1 MYLKA
6 FRVENFRR
14 LKNVRVDLEKTESI
28 FVGANNSGKTSATQI
43 FRLFLNPGKH
53 KFRVFDFS
61 ADCWTVLN
69 AIDLASS
76 DSADGLPH
84 IVLDLW
90 FEVDDQNLHRVLGIL
105 PSLDWNG
112 KPVGIRLSYQPRDP
126 AQLLAN
132 YVKARSS
139 IRDGAGE
146 VAKSSWPTDLTDYLQ
161 RTLTQEYEVTYA
173 VLDAEKCDLAGV
185 PAEGYR
191 PFPIESAKEGE
202 ELIRS
207 LIRVDFLD
215 AQRHLSDSSG
225 SGRHEDLS
233 TRLSRFYERNLEK
246 HEIDLTTLNAI
257 ADSEQSLNT
266 HFAEVFKPTLESLKK
281 LGYPGIS
288 NPDMIVKATLNAQS
302 ILSSNARVHYAL
314 PTADGS
320 PAEASAMTLPDQY
333 NGLGFKNLIYMV
345 VEILDFHQRWV
356 DSEGQRP
363 PVHLIM
369 IEEPEAHLHAQLQ
382 QVFVNQIF
390 DLVRSDHPAFHTQ
403 LVITTH
409 SSHVLYESNFKPIRY
424 FSRKSK
430 GASALRTEVKDL
442 STFYDD
448 EEKPTR
454 EFLQRYLK
462 LTHCDLFFSDGV
474 VLVEGNVERLLLP
487 LIIEKDV
494 KELRRCHLTI
504 LEVGGA
510 FAHKFERLVAFLEI
524 PTLVITDIDSI
535 APKVARDT
543 EAEEHEGD
551 VDADPAAQK
560 PGNSCLTT
568 LESAVTSNETLRQ
581 WLPKVDLV
589 ANLLD
594 LPDSA
599 KVQDDGCVR
608 VAYQTRQPT
617 LWGDAKGQLA
627 GRTLEEAFALQNL
640 EWSQHADQKDL
651 GLKIRKTAGLDL
663 NEIHRKIFKKVNSR
677 AFDKTKF
684 ALELIAR
691 DDQAWASPTYI
702 VDGLLWLSRRLEPK
716 VELPTLPAVTESDE

>member
-1 MYLKA
+1 MKT

-14 LKNVRVDLEKTESI
+14 LKSVRVDLEETESI

-61 ADCWTVLN
+61 ADCWTTLN
-69 AIDLASS
+69 AIDPTST
-76 DSADGLPH
+76 DGADDLPR

-105 PSLDWNG
+105 PSLDWDG
-112 KPVGIRLSYQPRDP
+112 RPVGVRMSYQPRDP
-126 AQLLAN
+126 ARLLAN
-132 YVKARSS
+132 YVEARAR
-139 IRDGAGE
+139 IDDGGDKS
-146 VAKSSWPTDLTDYLQ
+146 AKSMWPTDLTDYLQ

-173 VLDAEKCDLAGV
+173 VLDAEKCDLNGV
-185 PAEGYR
+185 PAGDYR
-191 PFPIESAKEGE
+191 PFRIELAKEGE
-202 ELIRS
+202 ELIGS

-246 HEIDLTTLNAI
+246 HEIDLTTVNAI

-266 HFAEVFKPTLESLKK
+266 HFAEVFKPTLESLKR
-281 LGYPGIS
+281 LGYPGIA

-320 PAEASAMTLPDQY
+320 PAESSAMTLPDQY

-345 VEILDFHQRWV
+345 VEILDFHQRWI

-390 DLVRSDHPAFHTQ
+390 DLVKSDHPAFQSQ

-430 GASALRTEVKDL
+430 GASALCTEVKNL
-442 STFYDD
+442 STFYDN
-448 EEKPTR
+448 EEKQTR

-494 KELRRCHLTI
+494 KDLRRCHLTI

-510 FAHKFERLVAFLEI
+510 FAHKFEKLVAFLEI

-535 APKVARDT
+535 APKSASDT
-543 EAEEHEGD
+543 EAEDNED
-551 VDADPAAQK
+551 VEDADLDPAAQK
-560 PGNSCLTT
+560 PGRSCLTT
-568 LESAVTSNETLRQ
+568 FEGAVTSNETLRQ
-581 WLPKVDLV
+581 WLPKVGPV
-589 ANLLD
+589 TNLLD

-608 VAYQTRQPT
+608 VAYQTRRPT
-617 LWGDAKGQLA
+617 SWGDAEGQLA

-651 GLKIRKTAGLDL
+651 GLKIRNTGDLDL
-663 NEIHRKIFKKVNSR
+663 SAIHQKIFKKVNSK

-691 DDQAWASPTYI
+691 SDQAWTSPAYI
-702 VDGLLWLSRRLEPK
+702 VDGLLWLHRRLDPK
-716 VELPTLPAVTESDE
+716 VELLTLPTITESDE

>member
-1 MYLKA
+1 MKT

-14 LKNVRVDLEKTESI
+14 LKSVRVDLEETESI

-43 FRLFLNPGKH
+43 FRLFLNPSKH

-61 ADCWTVLN
+61 ADCWNALN
-69 AIDLASS
+69 AIDPN
-76 DSADGLPH
+76 SADAADDLPH

-90 FEVDDQNLHRVLGIL
+90 FEVDDLNLHRVLGIL

-126 AQLLAN
+126 ARLLAN
-132 YVKARSS
+132 YVESQV
-139 IRDGAGE
+139 INDDGGDKN
-146 VAKSSWPTDLTDYLQ
+146 AKSMWPTDLTDYLQ
-161 RTLTQEYEVTYA
+161 RTLTQEYEIKYS
-173 VLDAEKCDLAGV
+173 VLDAAKCDSDGV
-185 PAEGYR
+185 PAGDYR
-191 PFPIESAKEGE
+191 PFRIESAKDGEG
-202 ELIRS
+202 LVSS

-225 SGRHEDLS
+225 PGRHEDLS

-246 HEIDLTTLNAI
+246 HELDLTTVNAI
-257 ADSEQSLNT
+257 ANSEQSLNT
-266 HFAEVFKPTLESLKK
+266 HFAEVFKPTLESLKR
-281 LGYPGIS
+281 LGYPGLA
-288 NPDMIVKATLNAQS
+288 NPDLIVKATLDAQS

-314 PTADGS
+314 PTADGT
-320 PAEASAMTLPDQY
+320 PGEPSAMTLPDQY
-333 NGLGFKNLIYMV
+333 NGLGLKNLIYMV
-345 VEILDFHQRWV
+345 VEILDFHQRWI
-356 DSEGQRP
+356 DDEAQRP

-390 DLVRSDHPAFHTQ
+390 DLVKSDHQAFHSQ

-409 SSHVLYESNFKPIRY
+409 SSHVLYESGFKPIRY

-442 STFYDD
+442 STFYDT
-448 EEKPTR
+448 EEEPTR
-454 EFLQRYLK
+454 NFLQRYLK

-494 KELRRCHLTI
+494 KDLRRCHLTI

-510 FAHKFERLVAFLEI
+510 FAHKFEKLVAFLEI
-524 PTLVITDIDSI
+524 PTLVITDIDST
-535 APKVARDT
+535 APRTPGKT
-543 EAEEHEGD
+543 KAEDDENVENADEIPSTQQPGKSCITTFEG
-551 VDADPAAQK
+551 AI
-560 PGNSCLTT
+560 
-568 LESAVTSNETLRQ
+568 TSNETLRQ
-581 WLPKVDLV
+581 WLPKVTV
-589 ANLLD
+589 VSELLD

-599 KVQDDGCVR
+599 KVPDDDCVR
-608 VAYQTRQPT
+608 VAYQTRQLTSWNNVEEP
-617 LWGDAKGQLA
+617 LA

-640 EWSQHADQKDL
+640 EWSQHSDQTDL
-651 GLKIRKTAGLDL
+651 GLKIRKSEDLDL
-663 NEIHRKIFKKVNSR
+663 SAIHEKIFKKVNSK
-677 AFDKTKF
+677 AFDKTRF

-691 DDQAWASPTYI
+691 SDQAWTSPTYI
-702 VDGLLWLSRRLEPK
+702 VDGLLWLHRRLVPK
-716 VELPTLPAVTESDE
+716 MNLLELPNTTEVGE

>member
-1 MYLKA
+1 MKT

-14 LKNVRVDLEKTESI
+14 LKNVRVDLEEAESI

-43 FRLFLNPGKH
+43 FRLFLNPGRQ

-61 ADCWTVLN
+61 ADCWPKLN
-69 AIDLASS
+69 AIDPKST
-76 DSADGLPH
+76 DTADDLPH

-112 KPVGIRLSYQPRDP
+112 KPVGVRLSYQPRD
-126 AQLLAN
+126 AASLLAN
-132 YVKARSS
+132 YVKARARFDSFGDES
-139 IRDGAGE
+139 
-146 VAKSSWPTDLTDYLQ
+146 AKPSWPTDLTDYLE
-161 RTLTQEYEVTYA
+161 RTLSQEYEVTYSI
-173 VLDAEKCDLAGV
+173 LDAEKCDPGGV
-185 PAEGYR
+185 PVDNYQ
-191 PFPIESAKEGE
+191 PFRIESTKEGE
-202 ELIRS
+202 GLVAS

-233 TRLSRFYERNLEK
+233 TRLSRFYERNLDK

-257 ADSEQSLNT
+257 ADSEQSLNV
-266 HFAEVFKPTLESLKK
+266 HFADVFKPTLESLKK
-281 LGYPGIS
+281 LGYPGIT
-288 NPDMIVKATLNAQS
+288 NPDMVVKATLNAQN

-314 PTADGS
+314 PTTDGS
-320 PAEASAMTLPDQY
+320 PADPSAMTLPDQY

-345 VEILDFHQRWV
+345 VEILDFHQRWLE
-356 DSEGQRP
+356 SESQRP

-382 QVFVNQIF
+382 QVFVNQVF
-390 DLVRSDHPAFHTQ
+390 GLVRSDHAAFHSQ

-430 GASALRTEVKDL
+430 GASALCTEVKNL
-442 STFYDD
+442 STFYD
-448 EEKPTR
+448 EEERSTR

-487 LIIEKDV
+487 LFIERDV
-494 KELRRCHLTI
+494 KDLRRCHLTI

-510 FAHKFERLVAFLEI
+510 FAHKFEKLVAFLEI

-535 APKVARDT
+535 APRAASDA
-543 EAEEHEGD
+543 EADDDED
-551 VDADPAAQK
+551 VEDADVVPAAQK
-560 PGNSCLTT
+560 PGRSCLTT
-568 LESAVTSNETLRQ
+568 FEGALTSNETLRQ
-581 WLPKVDLV
+581 WLPKVDRV

-599 KVQDDGCVR
+599 KVQGDGCVR
-608 VAYQTRQPT
+608 VAYQTRQPAS
-617 LWGDAKGQLA
+617 WQEVENPLA
-627 GRTLEEAFALQNL
+627 GRTLEEAFALENL
-640 EWSQHADQKDL
+640 EWSQHSDQKDL
-651 GLKIRKTAGLDL
+651 GLKIRRAEDLDL
-663 NEIHRKIFKKVNSR
+663 SELHGKLFRKVN
-677 AFDKTKF
+677 AKGFDKTKF
-684 ALELIAR
+684 ALELISR
-691 DDQAWASPTYI
+691 SDQAWSSPTYI
-702 VDGLLWLSRRLEPK
+702 VDGLLWLHRLLDPK
-716 VELPTLPAVTESDE
+716 LELLAPPSASESDE